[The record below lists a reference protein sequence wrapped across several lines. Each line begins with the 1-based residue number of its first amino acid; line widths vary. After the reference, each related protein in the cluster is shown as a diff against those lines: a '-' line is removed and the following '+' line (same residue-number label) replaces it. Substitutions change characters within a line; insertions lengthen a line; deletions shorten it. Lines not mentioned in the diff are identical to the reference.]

1 MVNRSNF
8 HLALGCLAAALA
20 TASANAAGAE
30 PTIPQGRN
38 AGTGSIVVLGDS
50 LAVSPSRTQNFPAEL
65 QKRLDAAGLHWTVT
79 NAGISGDKTTNG
91 LRRMESVLTRDTRIL
106 IVELGVNDG
115 LRGVELSIIETNLSA
130 IIERAQAR
138 GIRVLLCGMLVP
150 PRHGW
155 QYAVDFQAPFPRLAA
170 RYDVPL
176 VPFLLTGVALNQDLN
191 GPDGIHPN
199 LTGGSALPRRFG
211 LIWSRSSSASRPPS
225 PAGSEQLFDEVRH
238 STPDR
243 RVRRRQICRR
253 ARHFV
258 PRPEIPWPH
267 RQCIQV
273 AAD

>member
-20 TASANAAGAE
+20 TGSANAAGAE

-91 LRRMESVLTRDTRIL
+91 LRRMESVLTRDTRLL

-155 QYAVDFQAPFPRLAA
+155 QYAVDFQALFPRLAA

-199 LTGGSALPRRFG
+199 LTGAQRIAETVWPYLEPLVKRE
-211 LIWSRSSSASRPPS
+211 
-225 PAGSEQLFDEVRH
+225 PAPITGR
-238 STPDR
+238 
-243 RVRRRQICRR
+243 
-253 ARHFV
+253 
-258 PRPEIPWPH
+258 
-267 RQCIQV
+267 
-273 AAD
+273 